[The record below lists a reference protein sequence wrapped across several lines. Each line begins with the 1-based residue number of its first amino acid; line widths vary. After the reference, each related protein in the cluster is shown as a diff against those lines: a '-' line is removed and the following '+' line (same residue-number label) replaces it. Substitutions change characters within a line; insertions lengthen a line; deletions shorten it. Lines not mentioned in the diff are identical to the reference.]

1 MKQLYVLCSVI
12 IASAVMAQQ
21 PPGNLTNTV
30 EKGMR
35 TECKTCPYSLC
46 TNTVYYEELENLT
59 LLCWTR
65 GTVIDSDRY
74 LARIFPLPHV
84 SDILTVVHGFA
95 PRIIVMLHSMI

>member
-1 MKQLYVLCSVI
+1 MVAFLEMKQSYILHLLVVL
-12 IASAVMAQQ
+12 ASGVVAQQ
-21 PPGNLTNTV
+21 PADNLTNTV

-65 GTVIDSDRY
+65 GTVIDD
-74 LARIFPLPHV
+74 
-84 SDILTVVHGFA
+84 DK
-95 PRIIVMLHSMI
+95 